1 MNEFVFKDYYFFVK
15 ETIPILLKEKTQD
28 TYTINTQLMQGI
40 PYNKNLNAPLG
51 ISITKLFLEKPK
63 IETFLY
69 DLDINTYVTEYRNPL
84 NILIIREH
92 LTYLKKSINILPN
105 RLKLIINL
113 FLFENNSLVEIAKR
127 FNDTCSNIHNDYLLG
142 LALIKYYFIHFC
154 HTEKFSIDEIL
165 F

>member
-28 TYTINTQLMQGI
+28 IYTINTQLMQGI
-40 PYNKNLNAPLG
+40 PYNKNLDAPLG

-63 IETFLY
+63 METFQY

-92 LTYLKKSINILPN
+92 LTY
-105 RLKLIINL
+105 
-113 FLFENNSLVEIAKR
+113 
-127 FNDTCSNIHNDYLLG
+127 
-142 LALIKYYFIHFC
+142 
-154 HTEKFSIDEIL
+154 
-165 F
+165 